1 MCQVQMVNAEFFHK
15 LQRKPYPHRMQ
26 SLPRVA
32 HRKSRQRLSYENIN
46 RRGCLVPVLTHFFP
60 SACTAIALCP
70 EAPAT
75 PIQTITQLSK
85 RTHYLTLEVRVQ
97 SEWLKIIFTNHIVT
111 RNNLQKPRF
120 AKRYTWL
127 YKTLHVDTKHK
138 HSKKKKSQMY
148 SSVKVR
154 KCLSRGKGL
163 NSFVGWVSEWHLSKC
178 LLRQFF
184 LNIHIQVVGC
194 KSKMS
199 SFRSPSSVS
208 ARSRG
213 CQCWRK
219 IALYIVWLYL
229 CNQSYKR

>member
-138 HSKKKKSQMY
+138 HSKKKKNHKCIQVWKSENVCQGVKGWIALWDESVSGICQSVCLD
-148 SSVKVR
+148 SSFSTSTFKLLAVNR
-154 KCLSRGKGL
+154 KCHH
-163 NSFVGWVSEWHLSKC
+163 FVRPVLFQWEAGVVS
-178 LLRQFF
+178 
-184 LNIHIQVVGC
+184 VGE
-194 KSKMS
+194 KL
-199 SFRSPSSVS
+199 P
-208 ARSRG
+208 
-213 CQCWRK
+213 
-219 IALYIVWLYL
+219 YI
-229 CNQSYKR
+229 

>member
-85 RTHYLTLEVRVQ
+85 RTHYLTLKVRVQ

-120 AKRYTWL
+120 AKRYNTSCW
-127 YKTLHVDTKHK
+127 YQAQAF
-138 HSKKKKSQMY
+138 KKKKNHKCIQVWKSENVCQGVKGWIALWDESVSGICQSVCLD
-148 SSVKVR
+148 SSFSTSTFKLLAVNR
-154 KCLSRGKGL
+154 KCHH
-163 NSFVGWVSEWHLSKC
+163 FVHPVLFQREAGV
-178 LLRQFF
+178 
-184 LNIHIQVVGC
+184 
-194 KSKMS
+194 
-199 SFRSPSSVS
+199 
-208 ARSRG
+208 